1 MRITPTDKIWQCL
14 LGVCLMLTFAPTTLA
29 QEPRAEEATHATP
42 FELPTWF
49 KTSFLDLKED
59 VAHATAANKRLLIY
73 IGQDGCP
80 YCRELMKNN
89 FSQKPI
95 VDYTRQHFD
104 VLAINMWGD
113 AEVTDFAG
121 QITTEK
127 QLAQQLKVQYTPTL
141 LFFDEN
147 GKVVLR
153 INGYFPPHQFMAAL
167 QFVAEH
173 KETSTTF
180 RDYYAGL
187 SPPAAAGK
195 LHSAPYML
203 KPPYRLARSKNGKPL
218 LVLFEQKVCGDC
230 DTLHQKALT
239 PRASRDLLKKFDVVL
254 LDMWDRTPVTT
265 PDGKTTEARTWA
277 EELGVAYAPTA
288 VLYGTDGKEAIRIEG
303 MLRAFHVQSVL
314 DYVASGAYTR
324 QPNFQRFIE
333 ERAAALR
340 AKGVKVELWK

>member
-1 MRITPTDKIWQCL
+1 MRTSMIVTIWQRL
-14 LGVCLMLTFAPTTLA
+14 LGICLVLLLTPAVA
-29 QEPRAEEATHATP
+29 AEEAVHATP
-42 FELPTWF
+42 FDLPAWF

-59 VAHATAANKRLLIY
+59 VAQATAANKRLLIY

-89 FSQKPI
+89 FSQKSI

-113 AEVTDFAG
+113 AEVTDFSG
-121 QITTEK
+121 QTTTEK
-127 QLAQQLKVQYTPTL
+127 QLAQQLKVQFTPTL
-141 LFFDEN
+141 LFLDEN
-147 GKVVLR
+147 GKVALR

-180 RDYYAGL
+180 RDYYAKL

-195 LHSAPYML
+195 LHRAPYML
-203 KPPYRLARSKNGKPL
+203 QPPYRLTRAKNGKPL
-218 LVLFEQKVCGDC
+218 LVLFEQKVCGNC

-239 PRASRDLLKKFDVVL
+239 PDASRALLKKFDVVL

-265 PDGKTTEARTWA
+265 PQGKATEANAWA
-277 EELGVAYAPTA
+277 QELGIAYAPTA
-288 VLYGTDGKEAIRIEG
+288 VLYSTDGKEVIRIEG
-303 MLRAFHVQSVL
+303 MLKAFHVQSVL

-324 QPNFQRFIE
+324 QPNFQRYVE
-333 ERAAALR
+333 ERAAGLR
-340 AKGVKVELWK
+340 AKGVAVELWK

>member
-1 MRITPTDKIWQCL
+1 MHTILMAKIWQRLVGACIAL
-14 LGVCLMLTFAPTTLA
+14 LLVPAVLA
-29 QEPRAEEATHATP
+29 QAPAAEVAHATS
-42 FELPTWF
+42 FDLPPWF

-95 VDYTRQHFD
+95 VDYTRKHFD
-104 VLAINMWGD
+104 VLALNMWGD
-113 AEVTDFAG
+113 AEITDFSG

-127 QLAQQLKVQYTPTL
+127 QLAQQLKVQFTPTL

-180 RDYYAGL
+180 RNYYAGL
-187 SPPAAAGK
+187 APPVAAGR
-195 LHSAPYML
+195 LHLAPYML
-203 KPPYRLARSKNGKPL
+203 KPPYRLARHKNGKPL

-230 DTLHQKALT
+230 DTLHQKVLALPT
-239 PRASRDLLKKFDVVL
+239 SRELLKKFDVVL

-265 PDGKTTEARTWA
+265 PEEKTTEARTWA
-277 EELGVAYAPTA
+277 QELGIAYAPTA
-288 VLYGTDGKEAIRIEG
+288 VLYGTDGKEVIRIEG
-303 MLRAFHVQSVL
+303 MLKTFHVQSVL

-324 QPNFQRFIE
+324 QPNFQRFVE

-340 AKGVKVELWK
+340 AKGVAVELWK